1 MTTSSSPQSY
11 VLEFQPPSITL
22 GTQTASEA
30 KIREREREREKE
42 RVEAIAPD
50 VEALKRGSEP
60 EWEIAFRYLWPSVYR
75 AARHPKANL
84 TQEEAEDAAS
94 MAMAQLP
101 SRIADVK
108 DANELRALAVTISYC
123 RAISLAR
130 KENAIKRSKNAS
142 ISIEERNERTDG
154 QFELRDEKDD
164 QLGDLEASELL
175 QMLQEGLKALDPTS
189 RSLLLDCYLHHMVYK
204 ELSVKYNLTENA
216 VAMRLHW
223 GKQKVREFF
232 RVKRPHLL
240 KELSEY
246 LR

>member
-1 MTTSSSPQSY
+1 M
-11 VLEFQPPSITL
+11 FQFSTATPAFSAPAVTETKLRADVAEL
-22 GTQTASEA
+22 GRPRT
-30 KIREREREREKE
+30 REQREELAE
-42 RVEAIAPD
+42 PD
-50 VEALKRGSEP
+50 VQLLKQGSEP
-60 EWEIAFRYLWPSVYR
+60 EWEVAFRYLWPSVYR

-108 DANELRALAVTISYC
+108 DAGELRALAVTISYC

-130 KENAIKRSKNAS
+130 KENAIKRSKNNS
-142 ISIEERNERTDG
+142 ISIEERNERTEG
-154 QFELRDEKDD
+154 QFELRDEREE
-164 QLGDLEASELL
+164 QLGDAEAAELL
-175 QMLQEGLKALDPTS
+175 LMLKEGLAVLDPTS
-189 RSLLLDCYLHHMVYK
+189 RALLMDCYLHHMVYK
-204 ELSVKYNLTENA
+204 DLSVKYNLTENA

-223 GKQKVREFF
+223 GKQKVREYFKQ
-232 RVKRPHLL
+232 KRPHLL

>member
-1 MTTSSSPQSY
+1 MTSSSTSQGLILD
-11 VLEFQPPSITL
+11 V
-22 GTQTASEA
+22 QTPTTTVGAHVSAEA
-30 KIREREREREKE
+30 KS
-42 RVEAIAPD
+42 RVEAADRSRIEVAAPD

-130 KENAIKRSKNAS
+130 KENAIKRSKNNS

-175 QMLQEGLKALDPTS
+175 MMLQEGLQALDATS
-189 RSLLLDCYLHHMVYK
+189 RSLLLDCYLHHLVYK

-232 RVKRPHLL
+232 RLKRPHLL